1 MKDKIV
7 QKVIDQLKDRSNK
20 GIKTYGTT
28 LCENN
33 KDDFIQHLK
42 EELLDAALYVEKLQ
56 SQNKL

>member
-7 QKVIDQLKDRSNK
+7 QKVINQLKTRSKK

-28 LCENN
+28 LCQNDT
-33 KDDFIQHLK
+33 DDFLQHLK
-42 EELLDAALYVEKLQ
+42 EELLDAVLYIKKLQ